1 MSRMQFSVFSVFLS
15 ILFSSFTL
23 PTLAADN
30 AASLEEVVVTAQRR
44 EQGVQEVPI
53 AITALTGS
61 FLTDRQVFD
70 TESLSQYTPSLHI
83 FAEQTGSEFYTV
95 RGIGRSNEDLASDSG
110 VAVFIDD
117 VYVARQG
124 AANLAL
130 YDIERVEVLRGPQ
143 GTLWG
148 KNATGGAINIITRKP
163 GDEVSGYV
171 GVDLAEY
178 STLNVRGGVSAPIID
193 DKLYGRLAFSSR
205 DRDGLYDNLV
215 TGEEGNN
222 IDTQAFRGSLR
233 YTPSDKTTVTFAAD
247 WAKVKQ
253 DGVLKSII
261 ADVPGTPYIL
271 KDFFQAT
278 FPTQENDVRTSRAGT
293 HGNQGVEQYGFNLT
307 IKHAFERMDLVMVS
321 GLRVEDSFNLEDN
334 DRAPERSAEVFSEQ
348 ESHTFSQEIRLVS
361 NNDSNI
367 SWTAGLYYFHDNG
380 DRDQKRY
387 SDFFGPG
394 GLVGPGSPET
404 QDSTTTFQ
412 QHLETDAFAV
422 FGELT
427 YNFNER
433 ASVTLGG
440 RYSYEKKDYD
450 INAFA
455 VANPG
460 SLSSY
465 SLFQPAGDYIA
476 SDSKSWEDFTP
487 KVVLAYELMDD
498 VNTYFSFTQGFKSG
512 GYNGSPDTA
521 ADVIPFDPEQVTQY
535 ELGLKGR
542 FFDGRLS
549 ANLAGFFIDFED
561 LQLQGFDPV
570 TGSPITNN
578 AAQAEILGGE
588 IEFNLLI
595 GENLLVNFGGSY
607 LDHEFKEY
615 AIEVFDPT
623 IMGGPP
629 FRLVDKAGDRL
640 GVIPKYNVN
649 IGATY
654 TWPLSSGASVSVTGD
669 FVAVDETITVFNTL
683 WSDSYEVFN
692 LRATWK
698 AASGNWDVS
707 LWAKNLT
714 DKDYYRGGGPV
725 PDLNDTISRLGL
737 FADPRVIGAT
747 VNWRFND

>member
-1 MSRMQFSVFSVFLS
+1 MGRIQFSIRVVFVSVFLS
-15 ILFSSFTL
+15 TITL
-23 PTLAADN
+23 PSHAVD
-30 AASLEEVVVTAQRR
+30 SVDGLEEIVVTAQRR
-44 EQGVQEVPI
+44 EQGVQDVPI
-53 AITALTGS
+53 AITALTGT
-61 FLTDRQVFD
+61 FLSDRQIYD

-117 VYVARQG
+117 VYIARQG

-130 YDIERVEVLRGPQ
+130 FDIERVEVLRGPQ

-163 GDEVSGYV
+163 GDELSGYV
-171 GVDLAEY
+171 GVDLAEH
-178 STLNVRGGVSAPIID
+178 STLNIRGGVSAPLID
-193 DKLYGRLAFSSR
+193 NKLYGRLAFSSR
-205 DRDGLYDNLV
+205 ERDGLYDNLV

-233 YTPSDKTTVTFAAD
+233 YLPSDKTTVYFAAD
-247 WAKVKQ
+247 WEKVKQ
-253 DGVLKSII
+253 DGVLKSVIV
-261 ADVPGTPYIL
+261 DVPGTPYVL
-271 KDFFQAT
+271 KDFFRAT
-278 FPTQENDVRTSRAGT
+278 FPTQESDVRSSRAGT

-307 IKHAFERMDLVMVS
+307 IQHAFDKMDLILVS
-321 GLRVEDSFNLEDN
+321 GLRFEDSFNLEDN
-334 DRAPERSAEVFSEQ
+334 DRAPERSAEVSSEQ
-348 ESHTFSQEIRLVS
+348 ESRTFSQELRLTS
-361 NNDSNI
+361 NTDSSL
-367 SWTAGLYYFHDNG
+367 SWTAGLYYFHDDG
-380 DRDQKRY
+380 DRDQIRY

-394 GLVGPGSPET
+394 GLVGPGSPEI

-427 YNFNER
+427 YYFTER

-440 RYSYEKKDYD
+440 RYSYEKKEFD

-460 SLSSY
+460 STSNY
-465 SLFQPAGDYIA
+465 SLFQPAGDYNT
-476 SDSKSWEDFTP
+476 SDSESWEDFTP
-487 KVVLAYELMDD
+487 KVVLSYELIDD
-498 VNTYFSFTQGFKSG
+498 VKSYFSFTQGFKSG

-542 FFDGRLS
+542 FFDDKLS
-549 ANLAGFFIDFED
+549 VNIAGFFIDFED

-588 IEFNLLI
+588 IEFDVLL
-595 GENLLVNFGGSY
+595 GDNLLVNFGASY

-629 FRLVDKAGDRL
+629 FRLVNKAGDRL
-640 GVIPKYNVN
+640 GVIPKYNVHM
-649 IGATY
+649 GATY
-654 TWPLSSGASVSVTGD
+654 TWPLSSGASFSLSGD
-669 FVAVDETITVFNTL
+669 FVAVDKTITVFNTL

-714 DKDYYRGGGPV
+714 DEDYYRGGGPV
-725 PDLNDTISRLGL
+725 PDLNDQISRLGL
-737 FADPRVIGAT
+737 FADPRIIGAT
-747 VNWRFND
+747 INWRFNE